1 MGIIAAMSYFA
12 LIVDLLIIAL
22 GTYGAIVL
30 VGDFVQLDRFPTP
43 MQFFEILARRWK
55 ATLALLIANVL
66 FFLRLYFGLF
76 R

>member
-1 MGIIAAMSYFA
+1 MSVMGFVID
-12 LIVDLLIIAL
+12 VLIIVL

-43 MQFFEILARRWK
+43 REFFKVLLKRWK
-55 ATLALLIANVL
+55 ATLALLVANV
-66 FFLRLYFGLF
+66 FFLLRLYFGLF